1 MDSIVAIV
9 GRPNVGKSTLFN
21 RLVKQKKAITDSQS
35 GVTRDRHYGKVEWNG
50 KQFSLIDTGG
60 YIVGGDDFFEK
71 EIDYQ
76 VELAIEEA
84 DLIIFLVDVQTG
96 ITEEDLKVNNL
107 LKKSNKKVFL
117 LVNKF
122 DNSSFQG
129 LEAEFFKLGFKDIY
143 SISANNGLGSG
154 DFMDALA
161 KNLASSSED
170 LNQELPQFAVVGRP
184 NAGKSSLIN
193 SIIENNRHIVS
204 EVPGTTRDSIDSNV
218 NKYGFNFNLI
228 DTAGIRRKKKV
239 KEDLEFFSVLKAV
252 RSIERSDIV
261 LLLVDATR
269 GFDTQVQKIFWL
281 AHRNNKGI
289 VILINKWDLID
300 KDKIDTIT
308 YEKKIKDKIA
318 PFIDVP
324 ILFISVI
331 KKQRVLKALEMAI
344 KVYKYRNL
352 RIPTSQLNK
361 FILPIVQKTPPPSNK
376 GKIIKIKFCTQLPTK
391 YPQFVLFCNLPQ
403 YIKDPYRRFIEN
415 KLRSNYNL
423 SGVPINI
430 FFRKK

>member
-1 MDSIVAIV
+1 MNSIVAIV

-35 GVTRDRHYGKVEWNG
+35 GVTRDRHYGKGEWNG

-84 DLIIFLVDVQTG
+84 DLIIFVVDVQTG
-96 ITEEDLKVNNL
+96 ITEEDIKVNNL

-300 KDKIDTIT
+300 KEKIDTTT

-344 KVYKYRNL
+344 KVSKYRNL

-403 YIKDPYRRFIEN
+403 YIKDSYRRFIEN

>member
-1 MDSIVAIV
+1 MNSIVAIV

-35 GVTRDRHYGKVEWNG
+35 GVTRDRHYGKGEWNG

-60 YIVGGDDFFEK
+60 YIVGGDDVFEK

-96 ITEEDLKVNNL
+96 ITKEDIKVNKL

-161 KNLASSSED
+161 KNLPSSSED
-170 LNQELPQFAVVGRP
+170 LNEELPQFAVVGRP

-204 EVPGTTRDSIDSNV
+204 EIPGTTRDSIDSNV

-300 KDKIDTIT
+300 KDKIDTRT

-344 KVYKYRNL
+344 KVSKYRNL

-403 YIKDPYRRFIEN
+403 YIKDSYRRFIEN

>member
-1 MDSIVAIV
+1 MNSIVAIV

-35 GVTRDRHYGKVEWNG
+35 GVTRDRHYGKGEWNG

-60 YIVGGDDFFEK
+60 YIVGGDDVFEK

-96 ITEEDLKVNNL
+96 ITEEDIKVNKL

-161 KNLASSSED
+161 KNLPSSSED
-170 LNQELPQFAVVGRP
+170 LNQEMPQFAVVGRP

-344 KVYKYRNL
+344 KVSKYRNL
-352 RIPTSQLNK
+352 RIPTSELNK

-403 YIKDPYRRFIEN
+403 YIKDSYRRFIEN

>member
-1 MDSIVAIV
+1 MNSIVAIV

-35 GVTRDRHYGKVEWNG
+35 GVTRDRHYGKGEWNG

-60 YIVGGDDFFEK
+60 YIVGGDDVFEK

-96 ITEEDLKVNNL
+96 ITEEDIKVNNL

-161 KNLASSSED
+161 KNLPSSSED

-344 KVYKYRNL
+344 KVSKYRNL

-403 YIKDPYRRFIEN
+403 YIKDSYRRFIEN

>member
-1 MDSIVAIV
+1 MNSIVAIV

-35 GVTRDRHYGKVEWNG
+35 GVTRDRHYGKGEWNG

-60 YIVGGDDFFEK
+60 YIVGGDDVFEK

-76 VELAIEEA
+76 VKLAIEEA

-96 ITEEDLKVNNL
+96 ITEEDIKVNNL

-344 KVYKYRNL
+344 KVSKYRNL

-403 YIKDPYRRFIEN
+403 YIKDSYRRFIEN

>member
-1 MDSIVAIV
+1 MNSIVAIV

-35 GVTRDRHYGKVEWNG
+35 GVTRDRHYGKGEWNG

-96 ITEEDLKVNNL
+96 ITEEDIKVNKL

-161 KNLASSSED
+161 KNLSSSSED

-300 KDKIDTIT
+300 KEKIDTTT

-344 KVYKYRNL
+344 KVSKYRNL

-403 YIKDPYRRFIEN
+403 YIKDSYRRFIEN

>member
-1 MDSIVAIV
+1 MNSIVAIV

-35 GVTRDRHYGKVEWNG
+35 GVTRDRHYGKGEWNG

-252 RSIERSDIV
+252 RSIERSDVV

-361 FILPIVQKTPPPSNK
+361 LILPIVQKTPPPSNK

>member
-1 MDSIVAIV
+1 MNSIVAIV

-35 GVTRDRHYGKVEWNG
+35 GVTRDRHYGKGEWNG

-60 YIVGGDDFFEK
+60 YIVGGDDVFEK

-96 ITEEDLKVNNL
+96 ITEEDIKVNNL

-239 KEDLEFFSVLKAV
+239 KDDLEFFSVLKAV

-300 KDKIDTIT
+300 KDKIDTRT

-318 PFIDVP
+318 PFRDVP

-361 FILPIVQKTPPPSNK
+361 FILPIVQKTPPASNK

-403 YIKDPYRRFIEN
+403 YIKDSYRRFIEN

>member
-129 LEAEFFKLGFKDIY
+129 LETEFFKLGFKDIY

-252 RSIERSDIV
+252 RSIERSDVV

-361 FILPIVQKTPPPSNK
+361 LILPIVQKTPPPSNK

>member
-1 MDSIVAIV
+1 MNSIVAIV

-35 GVTRDRHYGKVEWNG
+35 GVTRDRHYGKGEWNG

-60 YIVGGDDFFEK
+60 YIVGGDDVFEK

-96 ITEEDLKVNNL
+96 ITEEDIKVNNL

-161 KNLASSSED
+161 KNLPSSSED

-331 KKQRVLKALEMAI
+331 KKQRVLKALEVAI
-344 KVYKYRNL
+344 KVSKYRNL

-361 FILPIVQKTPPPSNK
+361 FILPIIQKTPPPSNK

-403 YIKDPYRRFIEN
+403 YIKDSYRRFIEN

>member
-1 MDSIVAIV
+1 MNSIVAIV

-21 RLVKQKKAITDSQS
+21 RLVKQKKAITDSES
-35 GVTRDRHYGKVEWNG
+35 GVTRDRHYGKAEWNG
-50 KQFSLIDTGG
+50 KQFSVIDTGG
-60 YIVGGDDFFEK
+60 YIVGGDDIFEK

-84 DLIIFLVDVQTG
+84 DLIIFLVDILTG
-96 ITEEDLKVNNL
+96 ITEEDLKINKL
-107 LKKSNKKVFL
+107 LKKSKKKVFL
-117 LVNKF
+117 LVNKV

-129 LEAEFFKLGFKDIY
+129 LEAEFFKLGFKDVY

-161 KNLASSSED
+161 KNLAKITEEIIE
-170 LNQELPQFAVVGRP
+170 ELPQFAVVGRP
-184 NAGKSSLIN
+184 NAGKSSFIN
-193 SIIENNRHIVS
+193 SIIDNQRHIVS
-204 EVPGTTRDSIDSNV
+204 EIPGTTRDSTDSYI

-239 KEDLEFFSVLKAV
+239 IEDLEFFSVLRAV
-252 RSIERSDIV
+252 RSIERSNVI

-269 GFDTQVQKIFWL
+269 DFDTQVQKIFWL

-289 VILINKWDLID
+289 VILINKWDLIE
-300 KDKIDTIT
+300 KDKLDTKT

-318 PFIDVP
+318 PFKDVP
-324 ILFISVI
+324 VLFISVI
-331 KKQRVLKALEMAI
+331 KKQRVLKSLEIAI
-344 KVYKYRNL
+344 KVFESRNF
-352 RIPTSQLNK
+352 RISTSELNK
-361 FILPIVQKTPPPSNK
+361 FILPIVQNSPPPSNK

-391 YPQFVLFCNLPQ
+391 HPQFVLFCNLPQ
-403 YIKDPYRRFIEN
+403 YIKESYKRFIEN
-415 KLRSNYNL
+415 KLRSKYNF

-430 FFRKK
+430 YFRKK

>member
-1 MDSIVAIV
+1 MNSIVAIV

-35 GVTRDRHYGKVEWNG
+35 GVTRDRHYGKGEWNG

-96 ITEEDLKVNNL
+96 ITEEDIKVNKL

-161 KNLASSSED
+161 KNLSSSSED

-300 KDKIDTIT
+300 KEKIDTTT

-344 KVYKYRNL
+344 KVSKYRNL

-361 FILPIVQKTPPPSNK
+361 FILPIVQKNPPPSNK

-403 YIKDPYRRFIEN
+403 YIKDSYRRFIEN

>member
-1 MDSIVAIV
+1 MNSIVAIV

-35 GVTRDRHYGKVEWNG
+35 GVTRDRHYGKGEWNG

-60 YIVGGDDFFEK
+60 YIVGGDDVFEK

-96 ITEEDLKVNNL
+96 ITEEDIKVNKL

-161 KNLASSSED
+161 KNLPSSSED

-300 KDKIDTIT
+300 KDKIDTRT

-344 KVYKYRNL
+344 KVSKYRNL

-403 YIKDPYRRFIEN
+403 YIKDSYRRFIEN

>member
-1 MDSIVAIV
+1 MNSIVAIV

-35 GVTRDRHYGKVEWNG
+35 GVTRDRHYGKGEWNG

-96 ITEEDLKVNNL
+96 ITEEDIKVNNL

-344 KVYKYRNL
+344 KVSKYRNL
-352 RIPTSQLNK
+352 RISTSQLNK

-403 YIKDPYRRFIEN
+403 YIKDSYRRFIEN

>member
-1 MDSIVAIV
+1 MNPIVAIV

-35 GVTRDRHYGKVEWNG
+35 GVTRDRHYGKGEWNG

-60 YIVGGDDFFEK
+60 YIVGGDDVFEK
-71 EIDYQ
+71 EIDCQ

-96 ITEEDLKVNNL
+96 ITEEDIKVNKL

-161 KNLASSSED
+161 KNLPGRSED
-170 LNQELPQFAVVGRP
+170 LNHELPQFAVVGRP
-184 NAGKSSLIN
+184 NAGKSSFIN
-193 SIIENNRHIVS
+193 SIIDNNRHIVS

-300 KDKIDTIT
+300 KDKIDTIS

-331 KKQRVLKALEMAI
+331 KKQRVLKALEIAI
-344 KVYKYRNL
+344 KVSKYRNL
-352 RIPTSQLNK
+352 RIPTSELNK

-403 YIKDPYRRFIEN
+403 YIKDSYRRFIEN

>member
-1 MDSIVAIV
+1 
-9 GRPNVGKSTLFN
+9 
-21 RLVKQKKAITDSQS
+21 
-35 GVTRDRHYGKVEWNG
+35 
-50 KQFSLIDTGG
+50 
-60 YIVGGDDFFEK
+60 
-71 EIDYQ
+71 
-76 VELAIEEA
+76 
-84 DLIIFLVDVQTG
+84 
-96 ITEEDLKVNNL
+96 
-107 LKKSNKKVFL
+107 
-117 LVNKF
+117 
-122 DNSSFQG
+122 
-129 LEAEFFKLGFKDIY
+129 
-143 SISANNGLGSG
+143 
-154 DFMDALA
+154 MDALA
-161 KNLASSSED
+161 KNLPSSSED
-170 LNQELPQFAVVGRP
+170 LNEELPQFAVVGRP

-300 KDKIDTIT
+300 KDKIDTMT

-344 KVYKYRNL
+344 KVSKYRNL
-352 RIPTSQLNK
+352 RIPTSELNK

-403 YIKDPYRRFIEN
+403 YIKDSYRRFIEN

>member
-1 MDSIVAIV
+1 MKSIVAIV

-21 RLVKQKKAITDSQS
+21 RLIKQKKAITDSQS
-35 GVTRDRHYGKVEWNG
+35 GVTRDRHYGKGEWNG

-96 ITEEDLKVNNL
+96 ITEEDIKVNNL

-161 KNLASSSED
+161 KNLSSSSED

-300 KDKIDTIT
+300 KEKIDTTT

-344 KVYKYRNL
+344 KVSKYRNL

-403 YIKDPYRRFIEN
+403 YIKDSYRRFIEN

>member
-1 MDSIVAIV
+1 MNSIVAIV

-35 GVTRDRHYGKVEWNG
+35 GVTRDRHYGKGEWNG

-60 YIVGGDDFFEK
+60 YIVGGDDVFEK

-96 ITEEDLKVNNL
+96 ITEEDMKVNNL

-300 KDKIDTIT
+300 KEKIDTTT

-344 KVYKYRNL
+344 KVSKYRNL

-403 YIKDPYRRFIEN
+403 YIKDSYRRFIEN

>member
-1 MDSIVAIV
+1 MNSIVAIV

-35 GVTRDRHYGKVEWNG
+35 GVTRDRHYGKGEWNG

-60 YIVGGDDFFEK
+60 YIVGGDDVFEK

-76 VELAIEEA
+76 VKLAIEEA

-96 ITEEDLKVNNL
+96 ITEEDMKVNNL

-161 KNLASSSED
+161 KNLTSSSED

-300 KDKIDTIT
+300 KEKIDTTT

-344 KVYKYRNL
+344 KVSKYRNL

-403 YIKDPYRRFIEN
+403 YIKDSYRRFIEN

>member
-1 MDSIVAIV
+1 MNSIVAIV

-21 RLVKQKKAITDSQS
+21 RLVKQKKAITDSES
-35 GVTRDRHYGKVEWNG
+35 GVTRDRHYGKAEWNG

-60 YIVGGDDFFEK
+60 YIVGGDDVFEK

-76 VELAIEEA
+76 VELAIEES
-84 DLIIFLVDVQTG
+84 DLIIFLVDIQTG
-96 ITEEDLKVNNL
+96 ITEEDLKINKL
-107 LKKSNKKVFL
+107 LKKSKKKVFL
-117 LVNKF
+117 LVNKV
-122 DNSSFQG
+122 DNFSFQG

-161 KNLASSSED
+161 KNLVNISEEIIE
-170 LNQELPQFAVVGRP
+170 ELPQFAVVGRP
-184 NAGKSSLIN
+184 NAGKSSFIN
-193 SIIENNRHIVS
+193 SIIDNQRHIVS
-204 EVPGTTRDSIDSNV
+204 EIPGTTRDSTDSYV

-239 KEDLEFFSVLKAV
+239 KEDLEFFSVLRAV
-252 RSIERSDIV
+252 RSIERSNVV

-269 GFDTQVQKIFWL
+269 DFDTQVQKIFWL

-289 VILINKWDLID
+289 VILINKWDLIE
-300 KDKIDTIT
+300 KDKVDIT
-308 YEKKIKDKIA
+308 KYEKKIKDKIA
-318 PFIDVP
+318 PFKDVP

-331 KKQRVLKALEMAI
+331 KKLRVLKSLEIAI
-344 KVYKYRNL
+344 KVFESRNFK
-352 RIPTSQLNK
+352 ISTSELNK
-361 FILPIVQKTPPPSNK
+361 FILPIVQNNPPPSNK

-391 YPQFVLFCNLPQ
+391 HPQFVLFCNLPQ
-403 YIKDPYRRFIEN
+403 YIKESYKRFIEN
-415 KLRSNYNL
+415 KLRDNYNF

-430 FFRKK
+430 YFRKK

>member
-1 MDSIVAIV
+1 MNSIVAIV

-35 GVTRDRHYGKVEWNG
+35 GVTRDRHYGKGEWNG

-300 KDKIDTIT
+300 KEKIDTTT

-344 KVYKYRNL
+344 KVSKYRNL

-403 YIKDPYRRFIEN
+403 YIKDSYRRFIEN

>member
-1 MDSIVAIV
+1 MNSIVAIV

-21 RLVKQKKAITDSQS
+21 RLVKQKKAITDSES
-35 GVTRDRHYGKVEWNG
+35 GVTRDRHYGKAEWNG
-50 KQFSLIDTGG
+50 KQFSVIDTGG
-60 YIVGGDDFFEK
+60 YIVGGDDIFEK

-84 DLIIFLVDVQTG
+84 DLIIFLVDILTG
-96 ITEEDLKVNNL
+96 ITKEDLKINKL
-107 LKKSNKKVFL
+107 LKKSKKKVFL
-117 LVNKF
+117 LVNKV

-129 LEAEFFKLGFKDIY
+129 LEAEFFKLGFKDVY

-161 KNLASSSED
+161 KNLAKITEEIIE
-170 LNQELPQFAVVGRP
+170 ELPQFAVVGRP
-184 NAGKSSLIN
+184 NAGKSSFIN
-193 SIIENNRHIVS
+193 SIIDNQRHIVS
-204 EVPGTTRDSIDSNV
+204 EIPGTTRDSTDSYI

-239 KEDLEFFSVLKAV
+239 IEDLEFFSVLRAV
-252 RSIERSDIV
+252 RSIERSNVI

-269 GFDTQVQKIFWL
+269 DFDTQVQKIFWL

-289 VILINKWDLID
+289 VILINKWDLIE
-300 KDKIDTIT
+300 KDKLDTKT

-318 PFIDVP
+318 PFKDVP
-324 ILFISVI
+324 VLFISVI
-331 KKQRVLKALEMAI
+331 KKQRVLKSLEIAI
-344 KVYKYRNL
+344 KVFESRNF
-352 RIPTSQLNK
+352 RISTSELNK
-361 FILPIVQKTPPPSNK
+361 FILPIVQNSPPPSNK

-391 YPQFVLFCNLPQ
+391 HPQFVLFCNLPQ
-403 YIKDPYRRFIEN
+403 YIKESYKRFIEN
-415 KLRSNYNL
+415 KLRSKYNF

-430 FFRKK
+430 YFRKK

>member
-1 MDSIVAIV
+1 MNSIVAIV

-35 GVTRDRHYGKVEWNG
+35 GVTRDRHYGKGEWNG

-96 ITEEDLKVNNL
+96 ITEEDIKVNNL

-161 KNLASSSED
+161 KDLSSSSED

-300 KDKIDTIT
+300 KEKIDTTT

-344 KVYKYRNL
+344 KVSKYRNL

-403 YIKDPYRRFIEN
+403 YIKDSYRRFIEN

>member
-1 MDSIVAIV
+1 MKSIVAIV

-35 GVTRDRHYGKVEWNG
+35 GVTRDRHYGKGEWNG
-50 KQFSLIDTGG
+50 KQFYLIDTGG

-96 ITEEDLKVNNL
+96 ITEEDIKVNKL

-154 DFMDALA
+154 DFLDALA
-161 KNLASSSED
+161 KNLPSSSED
-170 LNQELPQFAVVGRP
+170 SNQELPQFAVVGRP

-361 FILPIVQKTPPPSNK
+361 FILPIVQKTPPPSIK

-403 YIKDPYRRFIEN
+403 YIKDSYRRFIEN

>member
-1 MDSIVAIV
+1 MNSIVAIV

-35 GVTRDRHYGKVEWNG
+35 GVTRDRHYGKGEWNG

-60 YIVGGDDFFEK
+60 YIVGGDDVFEK

-96 ITEEDLKVNNL
+96 ITEEDIKVNKL

-161 KNLASSSED
+161 KNLPSSSED

-300 KDKIDTIT
+300 KDKIDTRT

-344 KVYKYRNL
+344 KVSKNRNL

-361 FILPIVQKTPPPSNK
+361 FILPIVQKNPPPSNK

-403 YIKDPYRRFIEN
+403 YIKDSYRRFIEN

>member
-1 MDSIVAIV
+1 MNSIVAIV

-252 RSIERSDIV
+252 RSIERSDVV

-403 YIKDPYRRFIEN
+403 YIKDSYRRFIEN

>member
-1 MDSIVAIV
+1 MNPIVAIV

-35 GVTRDRHYGKVEWNG
+35 GVTRDRHYGKGEWNG

-60 YIVGGDDFFEK
+60 YIVGGDDVFEK
-71 EIDYQ
+71 EIDCQ

-96 ITEEDLKVNNL
+96 ITEEDIKVNKL

-161 KNLASSSED
+161 MNLPSSSED
-170 LNQELPQFAVVGRP
+170 LNHELPQFAVVGRP
-184 NAGKSSLIN
+184 NAGKSSFIN
-193 SIIENNRHIVS
+193 SIIDNNRHIVS

-300 KDKIDTIT
+300 KDKIDTIS
-308 YEKKIKDKIA
+308 YEKKINDKIA

-331 KKQRVLKALEMAI
+331 KKQRVLKALEIAI
-344 KVYKYRNL
+344 KVSKYRNL
-352 RIPTSQLNK
+352 RIPTSELNK

-403 YIKDPYRRFIEN
+403 YIKDSYRRFIEN

>member
-1 MDSIVAIV
+1 MNSIVAIV

-35 GVTRDRHYGKVEWNG
+35 GVTRDRHYGKGEWNG

-60 YIVGGDDFFEK
+60 YIVGGDDVFEK
-71 EIDYQ
+71 EIDCQ

-96 ITEEDLKVNNL
+96 ITEEDIKVNKL

-161 KNLASSSED
+161 KNLPNISED

-204 EVPGTTRDSIDSNV
+204 DVPGTTRDSIDSNV

-331 KKQRVLKALEMAI
+331 KKQRVFKALETAI
-344 KVYKYRNL
+344 KVSEYRNL
-352 RIPTSQLNK
+352 RIPTSELNK

-403 YIKDPYRRFIEN
+403 YIKDSYRRFIEN

>member
-1 MDSIVAIV
+1 MNSIVAIV

-35 GVTRDRHYGKVEWNG
+35 GVTRDRHYGKGEWNG

-403 YIKDPYRRFIEN
+403 YIKDSYRRFIEN

>member
-1 MDSIVAIV
+1 MNSIVAIV

-35 GVTRDRHYGKVEWNG
+35 GVTRDRHYGKGEWNG

-60 YIVGGDDFFEK
+60 YIVGGDDVFEK

-96 ITEEDLKVNNL
+96 ITEEDIKVNKL

-161 KNLASSSED
+161 KNLPSSSED

-344 KVYKYRNL
+344 KVSKNRNL

-376 GKIIKIKFCTQLPTK
+376 GKIIKIKFCTQLPTR

-403 YIKDPYRRFIEN
+403 YIKDSYRRFIEN
-415 KLRSNYNL
+415 KLRSTYNL

>member
-1 MDSIVAIV
+1 MNSIVAIV

-35 GVTRDRHYGKVEWNG
+35 GVTRDRHYGKGEWNG

-60 YIVGGDDFFEK
+60 YIVGGDDVFEK

-96 ITEEDLKVNNL
+96 ITEEDIKVKNL

-161 KNLASSSED
+161 KNLPSSSED

-300 KDKIDTIT
+300 KDKTDTIT
-308 YEKKIKDKIA
+308 YEKKIKNKIA

-344 KVYKYRNL
+344 KVSKYRNL
-352 RIPTSQLNK
+352 RIPTSELNK

-391 YPQFVLFCNLPQ
+391 YPQFILFCNLPQ
-403 YIKDPYRRFIEN
+403 YIKDTYRRFIEN